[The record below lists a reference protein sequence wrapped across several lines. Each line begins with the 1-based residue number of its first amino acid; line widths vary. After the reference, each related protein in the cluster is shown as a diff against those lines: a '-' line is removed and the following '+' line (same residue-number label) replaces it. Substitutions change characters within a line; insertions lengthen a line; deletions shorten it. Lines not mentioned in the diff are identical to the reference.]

1 MRSRIFTHFAALIVF
16 LAALAS
22 FAYAADQLAGF
33 ELCAENEFLE
43 LYYKADTAE
52 IAVVHKETGAV
63 WFSNPPG
70 RDKQETLA
78 RGASKSRLSSQLVL
92 TYYYANQQQ
101 QMDSFND
108 SVAYGQYEITPLENG
123 LRVKYKFGKVWQDR
137 DYLPTIISEERFNEL
152 ILANIPREKDREFLR
167 DMYGLFS
174 LEEGYDSGEDLS
186 IMGVDFDR
194 LLQGWGI
201 KVDEPRFRTND
212 KRRLFQEYLV
222 LIRDHMKY
230 DSLGEVKPEE
240 IVGLRNTPTLLLKWN
255 VMQWDVDDAVQLVK
269 AAGYTPEDV
278 AYDHEY
284 YSVAPPYPDLRQF
297 EITVEY
303 LLDGDEL
310 VVRVPTQEIRFPD
323 KVWDPKNEQE
333 VSYPLTAISVLPYF
347 GAGSVEDQGYMFVP
361 DGAGALI
368 YFNRTSPL
376 AEPYSRRVY
385 GQDHAAIPLRE
396 YSSMLKGQI
405 YLPVFGVVKN
415 EQAFLAII
423 EEGDAAARIEAM
435 LPGMRDSY
443 NKVWA
448 SFEVRSAARVNMQ
461 AEGELIHLRQ
471 LSILMYQARLN
482 QSDTAIRYVF
492 LPREESSYAG
502 MARAY
507 QDYLVEK
514 HGLSKLDPGG
524 KLPLI
529 VDVIGSFD
537 HVQPVLG
544 IPTNVVEPFTTHEQT
559 KLLVE
564 DLLAEGVD
572 SLRLRYLGW
581 LRGGIRHVYP
591 RGAPLERA
599 VGNSRSWQQLNRYL
613 EELGVDFY
621 PSVDFLQ
628 VHRNSP
634 IDLYF
639 EFLHAPRGLDR
650 SGATLNTFHIAT
662 YQPIDDRKV
671 ALLSPARL
679 AGVVDSFLKGYE
691 RHGTSGLAL
700 GDLGLLLYADYRL
713 NPSKL
718 VDRVMAAEIIAEQV
732 SRLAK
737 DRRLMIAG
745 SNAYLLPYA
754 EVLVEAPLYARGEAI
769 LHQTVPFYAMVVSG
783 YMEFAG
789 EPFNLAD
796 HRGDFYLLKLLET
809 GAAPY
814 FALTWEPS
822 SLTKNTD
829 FDYLFSTYYPDI
841 KGDVLAVYNTVREVL
856 GDAWPAAIVDHKV
869 LAHNVCE
876 TTYHNGL
883 RVVVNYTSQPHR
895 LPEGLVVPAVG
906 YVVLQGGN

>member
-1 MRSRIFTHFAALIVF
+1 MRSRIFTHIAALTII

-43 LYYKADTAE
+43 LYYRADTAE

-63 WFSNPPG
+63 WYSNPPG

-78 RGASKSRLSSQLVL
+78 RGAAKARLSSQLVL
-92 TYYYANQQQ
+92 TYYSANQQQ

-108 SVAYGQYEITPLENG
+108 SVAHGQYEITPLENG
-123 LRVKYKFGKVWQDR
+123 LRVKYRFGKIWQDR

-174 LEEGYDSGEDLS
+174 LEEGYDSGEDLN
-186 IMGVDFDR
+186 IMGVDFDH
-194 LLQGWGI
+194 LLAGWGI
-201 KVDEPRFRTND
+201 KVDEPRFRTTD

-222 LIRDHMKY
+222 LIRDNKKY

-255 VMQWDVDDAVQLVK
+255 VMQWDIEDAIKLVK

-284 YSVAPPYPDLRQF
+284 YSAAPPYPDLRQF

-303 LLDGDEL
+303 LLDGADL

-323 KVWDPKNEQE
+323 KVWDPKNDQE
-333 VSYPLTAISVLPYF
+333 VSYPLTSISVLPYF

-361 DGAGALI
+361 DGSGALI

-385 GQDHAAIPLRE
+385 GQDHAATPLRE
-396 YSSMLKGQI
+396 YSAMLKEQI

-415 EQAFLAII
+415 DQAFLAII
-423 EEGDAAARIEAM
+423 EKGDAAARIEAM

-471 LSILMYQARLN
+471 LSILMYQSRLN
-482 QSDTAIRYVF
+482 QSDNVIRYVF
-492 LPREESSYAG
+492 LPRDESSYAG
-502 MARAY
+502 MARVF
-507 QDYLVEK
+507 QGYLVEK
-514 HGLSKLDPGG
+514 HGLEKLEPGG
-524 KLPLI
+524 GLPLI

-544 IPTNVVEPFTTHEQT
+544 IPTNVVEPLTTHEQT
-559 KLLVE
+559 QLMVD
-564 DLLAEGVD
+564 DLLSEGVD
-572 SLRLRYLGW
+572 TLKVRYLGW

-599 VGNSRSWQQLNRYL
+599 VGSAASWQRLNQHL
-613 EELGVDFY
+613 ESLGVSFY

-628 VHRNSP
+628 VHRNSLA
-634 IDLYF
+634 DLYF
-639 EFLHAPRGLDR
+639 EFFHAPRGLDR
-650 SGATLNTFHIAT
+650 SGASLNTFHIAT
-662 YQPIDDRKV
+662 YQPINGRQV

-679 AGVVDSFLKGYE
+679 SGVLDSFLKGYE
-691 RHGTSGLAL
+691 RYGVSGLAL

-718 VDRVMAAEIIAEQV
+718 VDRPMAEDIIVEQV
-732 SRLAK
+732 RRLAENK
-737 DRRLMIAG
+737 HLMIAG

-789 EPFNLAD
+789 QPYNLSD

-814 FALTWEPS
+814 FALTWQPS

-829 FDYLFSTYYPDI
+829 FDYLFSTYYPDV
-841 KGDVLAVYNTVREVL
+841 KEDVLAVYSTVKEVL
-856 GDAWPAAIVDHKV
+856 GDSWPAAIADHRV
-869 LAHNVCE
+869 LAQNVCE
-876 TTYHNGL
+876 TTYDNGL
-883 RVVVNYTSQPHR
+883 RVVVNYTSQPYS
-895 LPEGLVVPAVG
+895 LPDGTVVPAVG
-906 YVVLQGGN
+906 YAVLQGGN